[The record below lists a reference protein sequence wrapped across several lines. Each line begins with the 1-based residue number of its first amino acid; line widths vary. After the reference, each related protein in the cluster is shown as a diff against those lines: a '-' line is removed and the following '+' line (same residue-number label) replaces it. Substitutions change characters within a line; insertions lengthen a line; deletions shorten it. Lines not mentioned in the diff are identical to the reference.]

1 MKSYN
6 YYSPHGIRPSIQ
18 LPVTEYERASE
29 GEGARERK
37 RDRDRQTDRQT
48 DRTRKLYFPRIVV

>member
-37 RDRDRQTDRQT
+37 RDRDRQTDRQNSKT
-48 DRTRKLYFPRIVV
+48 LFSRGL